1 MNPLRPT
8 RLDDLLGQK
17 PLIEA
22 LEINILSAKSRGTC
36 IDHSLLYGPPGTGKT
51 TVANAVANEM
61 GSSIQVANGAN
72 LRTIKTLVPYVMR
85 IEENSVL
92 FIDEIHRMTSLVE
105 EFLYPIMEDF
115 KLDMATESKDLNG
128 EILSMKIPRF
138 TLLGATTE
146 YGSLSKPLIDRFKHK
161 HTLSLYNIE
170 DLLSILRANAERIN
184 VPMSECAM
192 RAVAETSRGTPRIAN
207 AGLEWVRDY
216 HIAKGIPRL
225 SGDDVEA
232 AMAIKGID
240 KSGMTQMDREY
251 LKVLKKYG
259 KPMGI
264 ETIVSISGFD
274 RNTIEGII
282 EPWLLQSGKI
292 IKTSKGRVIA

>member
-17 PLIEA
+17 SLIEA

-61 GSSIQVANGAN
+61 GSSLQVANGAN
-72 LRTIKTLVPYVMR
+72 LRTIKTLIPYVMR

-115 KLDMATESKDLNG
+115 KLDMATESKEFNG
-128 EILSMKIPRF
+128 ETLSMEIPRF

-161 HTLSLYNIE
+161 HTLSLYNTE
-170 DLLSILRANAERIN
+170 DILSILRVNAERIN

-192 RAVAETSRGTPRIAN
+192 RVVAETSRGTPRIAN